1 MQFAL
6 KNLVRTSLV
15 GLAYLLLPCAVS
27 GQTTFNTNVRIGFQP
42 GDDWEPASLADN
54 YGHLYV
60 VYAHLADSPA
70 QTTCPN
76 CLNHLLI
83 QRSDDGGDTWTSP
96 VMIDPANSSQ
106 FDPWIVL
113 DPDGSTIWISY
124 MNNYPQATIDLVKST
139 DFGVTWS
146 TPVQVSTSSHMDKDA
161 MAIRGDKMAV
171 CFDDFYNG
179 FAATSTDGGATWT
192 QHVMFTFQNAPL
204 QLLCSG
210 AGIDSRGNIFF
221 SWDTSLKNGTPG
233 SAVWLEKSSDS
244 GNTWTQ
250 TLIDHGGT
258 APACKNCGKGA
269 YLGSQMSLS
278 IGSDDGIYLLYNMS
292 SDLTNGAL
300 QRIYF
305 RMSADHGNSYSA
317 RQDVSLAP
325 IGVEHSFPT
334 VLAGTK
340 AGDIRIAWQDNRKGG
355 YWNTMYRSSKNGGSR
370 WSPES
375 FVSNDVPGYSYLT
388 SGGYLFPYG
397 DYFRM
402 ALDSGGKIHVAWGEA
417 LEYQSPG
424 NIWVGNQH

>member
-1 MQFAL
+1 
-6 KNLVRTSLV
+6 
-15 GLAYLLLPCAVS
+15 
-27 GQTTFNTNVRIGFQP
+27 
-42 GDDWEPASLADN
+42 
-54 YGHLYV
+54 
-60 VYAHLADSPA
+60 
-70 QTTCPN
+70 
-76 CLNHLLI
+76 
-83 QRSDDGGDTWTSP
+83 
-96 VMIDPANSSQ
+96 
-106 FDPWIVL
+106 
-113 DPDGSTIWISY
+113 
-124 MNNYPQATIDLVKST
+124 
-139 DFGVTWS
+139 
-146 TPVQVSTSSHMDKDA
+146 
-161 MAIRGDKMAV
+161 MAV

-210 AGIDSRGNIFF
+210 AGIDSQGNILF

-233 SAVWLEKSSDS
+233 SAVWVEKSSDS

-258 APACKNCGKGA
+258 APTCKNCGKGA

-278 IGSDDGIYLLYNMS
+278 VGSDDAIYLLYNMS
-292 SDLTNGAL
+292 SDLTNGAV

-305 RMSADHGNSYSA
+305 RMSADHGNSYSV
-317 RQDVSLAP
+317 RQDVSLAT

-340 AGDIRIAWQDNRKGG
+340 AGDVRIAWQDNRNGG

-370 WSPES
+370 WSQES

-417 LEYQSPG
+417 PEYQSPG